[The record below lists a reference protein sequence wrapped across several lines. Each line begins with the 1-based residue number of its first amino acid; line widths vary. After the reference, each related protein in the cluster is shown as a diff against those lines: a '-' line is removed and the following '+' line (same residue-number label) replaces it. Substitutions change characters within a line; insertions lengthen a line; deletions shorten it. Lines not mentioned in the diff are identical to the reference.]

1 MSVATAH
8 PERLHEVLASARAL
22 SARYPVW
29 LCDVW
34 GVIHNGVKAWPAA
47 LDCLARHR
55 RAGGA
60 VILITNAPRPSSA
73 VRRQLECLKVPP
85 DCFDQVVSSGDVTRV
100 LVAEW
105 QGRRVHHLGPE
116 RDLALLDGIDIHWVG
131 LDDAEAVVC
140 SGLIDDENERPED
153 YDGVLAGMHRRD
165 VQMICAN
172 PDKVVQKGS
181 RLIPCAGALAERYVA
196 LGGTVRMAGK
206 PFSPIYDEALR
217 LAEVVLRRPVSRHE
231 ILAIG
236 DGLAT
241 DAEGAR
247 KNNLGLLFISNGIH
261 GGDMEGA
268 DARSIAA
275 AVYQAVPGVG
285 LAGVLGALSWTDEI

>member
-1 MSVATAH
+1 MSDVAAR
-8 PERLHEVLASARAL
+8 PERLHEVLSGTRAL

-34 GVIHNGVKAWPAA
+34 GVIHNGVEAWPAA

-73 VRRQLECLKVPP
+73 VRRQLEGLKVPT
-85 DCFDQVVSSGDVTRV
+85 DSYDQVVSSGDVTRV

-105 QGRRVHHLGPE
+105 AGRRVHHLGPE
-116 RDLALLDGIDIHWVG
+116 RDLALLYGIDIHWVG

-140 SGLIDDENERPED
+140 SGLVDDENERPED
-153 YDGVLAGMHRRD
+153 YDGVLAGMRRRNLE
-165 VQMICAN
+165 MICAN

-181 RLIPCAGALAERYVA
+181 RLIPCAGALAERYSA
-196 LGGTVRMAGK
+196 LGGSVRMAGK
-206 PFSPIYDEALR
+206 PYSPIYDEALR
-217 LAEVVLRRPVSRHE
+217 LAEMTLKRPVLRHE
-231 ILAIG
+231 VLAIG

-241 DAEGAR
+241 DGEGAR
-247 KNNLGLLFISNGIH
+247 KNNLALLFISGGIH
-261 GGDMEGA
+261 GSDMEGV
-268 DARSIAA
+268 DQRSIEA
-275 AVYQAVPGVG
+275 AVLRAVPGVG
-285 LAGVLGALSWTDEI
+285 LAGVLGALSWTDET